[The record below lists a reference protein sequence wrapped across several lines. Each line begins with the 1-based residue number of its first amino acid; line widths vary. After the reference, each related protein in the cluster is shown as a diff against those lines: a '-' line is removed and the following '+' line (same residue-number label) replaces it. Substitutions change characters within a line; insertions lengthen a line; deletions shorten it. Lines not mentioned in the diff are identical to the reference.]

1 MAMATTSLE
10 PWISGKINGD
20 SAKNLTR
27 TQIEN
32 YQLQKLQETLLWA
45 VSNSKFYKQLYSGLA
60 CEMGTLK
67 DLLQLPFTTPEDLRQ
82 NPLDFLCVSQNEINR
97 IVTLQ
102 SSGTTG
108 KPKRLFFTEADQE
121 LTIDFFHHGMLT
133 LVKPG
138 DRVLIMLPGGTPGSV
153 GDLLRL
159 GLDRAGITGIVHG
172 LVSNLEST
180 LEQIQENKI
189 NALVGIP
196 TQVLSLARFKDSQ
209 GRPVPLSLSRVLLS
223 TDYVPL
229 AIAQELEKTWGCKV
243 FNHYGMTEMGLGGG
257 LECEGFCGYHLR
269 EADLYLEII
278 DPRSGLPVEEGQRG
292 EIVLTT
298 LTRRGMPLIRYR
310 TGDLSRFIPEPCVC
324 GTVLKRL
331 ELLKSRER
339 VYLTETECLTMADF
353 DEVLFALP
361 KVMDF
366 EVTLTKGGVG
376 KESYLQLR
384 VQLKGSFSLATQNDL
399 SDTLDKIS
407 AIRNARQLGQLKV
420 MLLLISSTELIVRK
434 STAKRQILD
443 KRGSD

>member
-1 MAMATTSLE
+1 MAIATTSLE
-10 PWISGKINGD
+10 PWISSKINGD
-20 SAKNLTR
+20 SSKNLTR
-27 TQIEN
+27 TRIEN
-32 YQLQKLQETLLWA
+32 YQIQKLQETLQWA
-45 VSNSKFYKQLYSGLA
+45 ISNSRFYRHLYSGRA
-60 CEMGTLK
+60 CEIDTLK

-121 LTIDFFHHGMLT
+121 LTIDFFRHGMLT

-159 GLDRAGITGIVHG
+159 GLERAGITGIVHG
-172 LVSNLEST
+172 LVSNPEST
-180 LEQIQENKI
+180 LEQIQVNKI
-189 NALVGIP
+189 TALVGIP
-196 TQVLSLARFKDSQ
+196 TQVLSLARFKNSQ
-209 GRPVPLSLSRVLLS
+209 GRPVHLSLSRVLLS

-278 DPRSGLPVEEGQRG
+278 DPRSGLPVEDGQRG

-298 LTRRGMPLIRYR
+298 LTRKGMPLIRYR
-310 TGDLSRFIPEPCVC
+310 TGDLSRFIPDPCVC

-331 ELLKSRER
+331 ELLKSRDR
-339 VYLTETECLTMADF
+339 VYLTETEYLTMADF
-353 DEVLFALP
+353 DEVLFTLP

-366 EVTLTKGGVG
+366 EVTLTKKGA

-384 VQLKGSFSLATQNDL
+384 VQLKGSFSLATQNNL
-399 SDTLDKIS
+399 MEALDKIP
-407 AIRNARQLGQLKV
+407 ALRNARQLGQLKV
-420 MLLLISSTELIVRK
+420 MLLLISSTGLIVQK
-434 STAKRQILD
+434 STSKRQILD

>member
-1 MAMATTSLE
+1 MAIATTSLE
-10 PWISGKINGD
+10 PWISSKINGD
-20 SAKNLTR
+20 SSKNLTR
-27 TQIEN
+27 TRIEN
-32 YQLQKLQETLLWA
+32 YQIQKLQETLQWA
-45 VSNSKFYKQLYSGLA
+45 ISNSRFYRHLYSGRA
-60 CEMGTLK
+60 CEIDNLK

-121 LTIDFFHHGMLT
+121 LTIDFFRHGMLT

-159 GLDRAGITGIVHG
+159 GLERAGITGIVHG
-172 LVSNLEST
+172 LVSNPEST
-180 LEQIQENKI
+180 LEQIKVNKI
-189 NALVGIP
+189 TALVGIP
-196 TQVLSLARFKDSQ
+196 TQVLSLARFKNSQ
-209 GRPVPLSLSRVLLS
+209 GRPVHLSLSRVLLS

-278 DPRSGLPVEEGQRG
+278 DPRSGLPVEDGQRG

-298 LTRRGMPLIRYR
+298 LTRKGMPLIRYR
-310 TGDLSRFIPEPCVC
+310 TGDLSRFIPDPCVC

-331 ELLKSRER
+331 ELLKSRDR
-339 VYLTETECLTMADF
+339 VYLTETEYLTMADF

-366 EVTLTKGGVG
+366 EVTLTKKGA

-384 VQLKGSFSLATQNDL
+384 VQLKGSFSLATQNNL
-399 SDTLDKIS
+399 MEALDKIP
-407 AIRNARQLGQLKV
+407 ALRNARQLGQLKV
-420 MLLLISSTELIVRK
+420 MLLLISSTGLIVQK
-434 STAKRQILD
+434 STSKRQILD

>member
-1 MAMATTSLE
+1 MATTSLE